1 MMSPPGDPYAW
12 EVRVRLGPY
21 PEGTAQRI
29 ARAVA
34 PGSLQEVPRTE
45 VLVRT
50 LGPRSLEIR
59 IRSAST
65 STLRAALNAYL
76 RWIQLAER
84 TEALASR
91 FPGGGGT
98 RARPAGTSSLVDG
111 VLQEEDKPR
120 QEGQHG
126 RKDHEEGA
134 PKEEP
139 GDHSQ

>member
-1 MMSPPGDPYAW
+1 MMSPPGDPNLW

-91 FPGGGGT
+91 FPGRGRTVSPG
-98 RARPAGTSSLVDG
+98 VDG
-111 VLQEEDKPR
+111 VLQEEDEPR
-120 QEGQHG
+120 QEGQHR
-126 RKDHEEGA
+126 RKDHKEGA
-134 PKEEP
+134 PQEEP